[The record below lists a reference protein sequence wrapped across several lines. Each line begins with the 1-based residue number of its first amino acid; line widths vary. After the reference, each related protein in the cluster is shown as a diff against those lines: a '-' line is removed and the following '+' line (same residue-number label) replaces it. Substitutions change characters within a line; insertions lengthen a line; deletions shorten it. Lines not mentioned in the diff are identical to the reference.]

1 MFFAYM
7 FDITQSFYYLD
18 LKFNNLMPN
27 FYPGILP
34 PYRSGQRISC
44 LLAVLFFPCLVFSQ
58 PVVSSITPLS
68 GPVGTNVTIT
78 GSNFSPAPG
87 ANLVFF
93 GSSRASVTA
102 ASATSLTVTIP
113 TGTNYQPVTV
123 TTGGLTAYSWKP
135 FITTFS
141 DPGQFTTQAFA
152 SKYDYTT
159 GDGPQSIFTTD
170 LDGDGKPDLVVA
182 DGDSNTVE
190 IYRNTST
197 TGAINFSLVYD
208 YILPSGYYPAAI
220 AAGDLDGD
228 GKPDIVMTNATSP
241 NLVVFLNTS
250 TVGNISMSTTLITLP
265 QGNYTTGA
273 TIGDCNGDGK
283 PEIVVANL
291 ADNTISIYPNTSTI
305 GAISFSTKLDLHL
318 PSATLPYA
326 VAIGDFDGDGMP
338 DLASSDYNKASISV
352 FRNTGSVGGALS
364 FAANV
369 DFAVGN
375 RPQAIA
381 AGDLDGDGLPDLV
394 VVNNIDNAISLMH
407 NTSTSGTI
415 NFVKGTDQ
423 PVGNNPNAVAIND
436 FDGDGQPDVAVT
448 NLADN
453 TVSVLRNTS
462 TPGSIVLATN
472 VDYPTGYAPVS
483 VVGADLDGDGMP
495 DLALADN
502 NGNAITVLRNQAPTA
517 ASITSFTPTAG
528 INGTV
533 ITITGANL
541 TGATAV
547 SFGGTP
553 ATAFTVVSS
562 TTITATVGVGASGI
576 VMVVT
581 PAGTATL
588 SGFTYGLPQ
597 PAISSFTP
605 ASGTTGTQITILG
618 TNLTGATAV
627 SFGGIPASSFAIQS
641 DNMITAIVASGATGA
656 VNVTSLAGFS
666 SLPGFTYSAP
676 QPLAIYSFSPTSGT
690 TGTNI
695 TIRGIGLSVTPSVS
709 FGDVP
714 AQSVTVF
721 SDSLIIA
728 RVGSGAS
735 GDVTVI
741 GGAGADSLAGFTFD
755 VYTPPPPVDIDITAF
770 TPASGGAGTSVTITG
785 TGLLTATGVSFGGV
799 AAVAFKASSDSE
811 IVAVVSNGS
820 SGDVKVVNTNS
831 ADSLSGF
838 VYVPRDTSTHTSTGT
853 FELVQ
858 FSGSLN
864 GNKPQLTW
872 TTLYDA
878 GIAFYAVERGVD
890 GSHFTVIDTVPS
902 VGTGNVAAVYN
913 FTDSNP
919 KAGINYYRLKM
930 QDTTVTFTYSDAIS
944 LDLIGVAMPV
954 YPNPVKYGFFLVDLP
969 AIDKPSVFR
978 LTDMHGTTIQ
988 TLMVPAGVGQQRINV
1003 PGVLP
1008 GSYQLSWTNGLVKA
1022 YQTILILRQ

>member
-1 MFFAYM
+1 
-7 FDITQSFYYLD
+7 
-18 LKFNNLMPN
+18 MPN
-27 FYPGILP
+27 VYPGILP
-34 PYRSGQRISC
+34 PYRSGQRLLC
-44 LLAVLFFPCLVFSQ
+44 LLAVLFYPFLLFSQ
-58 PVVSSITPLS
+58 PTVSSVTPLS
-68 GPVGTNVTIT
+68 GPVGTSVTIT
-78 GSNFSPAPG
+78 GSNFSPTPG
-87 ANLVFF
+87 ADIVFF

-113 TGTNYQPVTV
+113 AGTNYQPVTV
-123 TTGGLTAYSWKP
+123 TTGGLTAFSWKP
-135 FITTFS
+135 FITTFP

-152 SKYDYTT
+152 SRTDYST
-159 GDGPQSIFTTD
+159 GDGPQSIFATD
-170 LDGDGKPDLVVA
+170 FDGDGKPDLVVA

-197 TGAINFSLVYD
+197 SGTISFSLVYD

-220 AAGDLDGD
+220 TAGDLDGD

-241 NLVVFLNTS
+241 NLAVFLNTS
-250 TVGNISMSTTLITLP
+250 TAGNISMATPTYLP

-291 ADNTISIYPNTSTI
+291 ADNTIEIYPNTSTI
-305 GAISFSTKLDLHL
+305 GAISFSTTLDTLRL
-318 PSATLPYA
+318 PSGTLPYA

-338 DLASSDYNKASISV
+338 DLASTDFLTANVSV
-352 FRNTGSVGGALS
+352 WHNTGTAGGPLS

-369 DFAVGN
+369 NFGVGN
-375 RPQAIA
+375 RPQGLAV
-381 AGDLDGDGLPDLV
+381 GDLDGDGLPDLV
-394 VVNNIDNAISLMH
+394 VVNTTDNTISLLH

-415 NFVKGTDQ
+415 SFVKGTDQ
-423 PVGNNPNAVAIND
+423 PVGNNPDAVAIND
-436 FDGDGQPDVAVT
+436 FDGDGQPDVAVA

-462 TPGSIVLATN
+462 TTGNIVLSTH
-472 VDYPTGYAPVS
+472 VDYPTNYAPVS

-502 NGNAITVLRNQAPTA
+502 NGGSITVLRDQSPSA
-517 ASITSFTPTAG
+517 AAITNFTPTAG

-533 ITITGANL
+533 VTITGINL

-553 ATAFTVVSS
+553 ATTFTVVSS
-562 TTITATVGVGASGI
+562 TTITATVGAGTSGI
-576 VMVVT
+576 VSVVT

-597 PAISSFTP
+597 PSLTSFSPT
-605 ASGTTGTQITILG
+605 SGTTGAQITIMG
-618 TNLTGATAV
+618 TNLSGVTSV
-627 SFGGIPASSFAIQS
+627 SFGGIPASSFAIQN
-641 DNMITAIVASGATGA
+641 DNEITAIVASGATGA
-656 VNVTSLAGFS
+656 VNVTSSAGS
-666 SLPGFTYSAP
+666 SALPGFTYSTP

-695 TIRGIGLSVTPSVS
+695 TIKGVGLSVNPTVS

-721 SDSLIIA
+721 SDTLIVA
-728 RVGSGAS
+728 TVAGGAS

-741 GGAGADSLAGFTFD
+741 GGSGADSVAGFTYI
-755 VYTPPPPVDIDITAF
+755 VYTPPPPPANVVITSF
-770 TPASGGAGTSVTITG
+770 TPTQGGAGTSVTITG
-785 TGLLTATGVSFGGV
+785 TGLLNATGVSFGGV
-799 AAVAFKASSDSE
+799 AAVAFRATSDSQ

-820 SGDVKVVNTNS
+820 SGYVKVANLNS

-838 VYVPRDTSTHTSTGT
+838 VYVSTDTSTHTSTGN

-858 FSGSLN
+858 FTGVLN
-864 GNKPQLTW
+864 GNKPQLSW

-878 GIAFYAVERGVD
+878 GIAFYAIERGVD

-913 FTDSNP
+913 YTDSNP
-919 KAGINYYRLKM
+919 RAGINFYRLKM
-930 QDTTVTFTYSDAIS
+930 QDTTVTYTYSDPIS

-969 AIDKPSVFR
+969 AIDKPSIFR

-1008 GSYQLSWTNGLVKA
+1008 GSYQLSWTNGMQKA